1 MNSMVICLIIFAV
14 MIILFFNRKIPMAFT
29 SMGVI
34 VALYV
39 AGCVDKATVF
49 AGFGN
54 NNVLTMAGMFIVAAG
69 LSRTQMVNNITK
81 LLYRVNNG
89 SFTRVLASY
98 ILVIFLLG
106 QFVPSLPAM
115 FAMVYPLVISMCKQ
129 LKCSPSKMMYPIAV
143 TVVSTSFVIEPI
155 GPYAAWFVTQ
165 NGYLE
170 SYGWTGSLLSMWS
183 ETMVFLPT
191 ALVTLLLTIF
201 VLPKLMPDQPET
213 ETVAITGPDITNN
226 ETLSPV
232 REFLGYGIFIATV
245 IGLMLGL
252 PSWAVTMAGAT
263 AVVLSGV
270 LDEQTAL
277 IRMNMSMVL
286 LYAGVTVMG
295 EALSNTGAAQLLGD
309 LAASALSGVRNG
321 YIIGA
326 VFYLVSFL
334 MTSFLYNRATTTVL
348 IPILIITCSSIGC
361 DPRGPVILCSLASMS
376 SLITPMPNPAE
387 LATMP
392 GDKCIL
398 QLRGLPPFFSP
409 KYDLKR
415 HPNYRYMAEA
425 DKQKNAFDLDRLINR
440 RRRPRLNEVCTMYEV
455 AVPDDALTE
464 EDEDILNY
472 DDIDDPDAFA

>member
-1 MNSMVICLIIFAV
+1 MNSMVIFLIIFAV

-170 SYGWTGSLLSMWS
+170 SYGWTGSPLSMWS

-213 ETVAITGPDITNN
+213 ETAAITGPDITNN
-226 ETLSPV
+226 EALSPV

-295 EALSNTGAAQLLGD
+295 EALGNTGAAQLLGD
-309 LAASALSGVRNG
+309 LAAGALSGVRNG

-348 IPILIITCSSIGC
+348 IPILIISCSSIGC

-376 SLITPMPNPAE
+376 SLITPMPNPVVPMAMQ
-387 LATMP
+387 AGGYTQ
-392 GDKCIL
+392 KTIL
-398 QLRGLPPFFSP
+398 RVGIIPAIVRGIVGVAIAMTIFP
-409 KYDLKR
+409 
-415 HPNYRYMAEA
+415 
-425 DKQKNAFDLDRLINR
+425 AFG
-440 RRRPRLNEVCTMYEV
+440 
-455 AVPDDALTE
+455 
-464 EDEDILNY
+464 
-472 DDIDDPDAFA
+472 

>member
-170 SYGWTGSLLSMWS
+170 SYGWTGSPLSMWS

-213 ETVAITGPDITNN
+213 ETAAITGPDITNN
-226 ETLSPV
+226 EALSPV
-232 REFLGYGIFIATV
+232 REFLGYGIFFATV

-295 EALSNTGAAQLLGD
+295 EALGNTGAAQLLGD
-309 LAASALSGVRNG
+309 LAAGALSGVRNG

-348 IPILIITCSSIGC
+348 IPILIISCSSIGC

-376 SLITPMPNPAE
+376 SLITPMPNPVVPMAMQ
-387 LATMP
+387 AGGYTQ
-392 GDKCIL
+392 KTIL
-398 QLRGLPPFFSP
+398 RVGIIPAIVRGIVGVAIAMTIFP
-409 KYDLKR
+409 
-415 HPNYRYMAEA
+415 
-425 DKQKNAFDLDRLINR
+425 AFG
-440 RRRPRLNEVCTMYEV
+440 
-455 AVPDDALTE
+455 
-464 EDEDILNY
+464 
-472 DDIDDPDAFA
+472 

>member
-143 TVVSTSFVIEPI
+143 TVVSTSFVVEPI

-226 ETLSPV
+226 DALSPI

-321 YIIGA
+321 YVIGA

-348 IPILIITCSSIGC
+348 IPILIISCTSIGC

-376 SLITPMPNPAE
+376 SLITPMPNPVVPMAMQ
-387 LATMP
+387 AGGYTQ
-392 GDKCIL
+392 KTIL
-398 QLRGLPPFFSP
+398 RVGIIPAIVRGIVGVAIAMTIFP
-409 KYDLKR
+409 
-415 HPNYRYMAEA
+415 
-425 DKQKNAFDLDRLINR
+425 AFG
-440 RRRPRLNEVCTMYEV
+440 
-455 AVPDDALTE
+455 
-464 EDEDILNY
+464 
-472 DDIDDPDAFA
+472 

>member
-170 SYGWTGSLLSMWS
+170 SYAWTGSLLSMWS

-226 ETLSPV
+226 EALSPV

-295 EALSNTGAAQLLGD
+295 EALGNTGAAQLLGD
-309 LAASALSGVRNG
+309 LAAGALSGVHNG

-348 IPILIITCSSIGC
+348 IPILIISCSSIGC

-376 SLITPMPNPAE
+376 SLITPMPNPVVPMAMQ
-387 LATMP
+387 AGGYTQ
-392 GDKCIL
+392 KTIL
-398 QLRGLPPFFSP
+398 RVGIIPAIVRGIVGVAIAMTIFP
-409 KYDLKR
+409 
-415 HPNYRYMAEA
+415 
-425 DKQKNAFDLDRLINR
+425 AFG
-440 RRRPRLNEVCTMYEV
+440 
-455 AVPDDALTE
+455 
-464 EDEDILNY
+464 
-472 DDIDDPDAFA
+472 

>member
-81 LLYRVNNG
+81 LLYRVNNW

-170 SYGWTGSLLSMWS
+170 SYGWTGSPLSMWS

-213 ETVAITGPDITNN
+213 ETAAITGPDITNN
-226 ETLSPV
+226 EALSPV

-295 EALSNTGAAQLLGD
+295 EALGNTGAAQLLGD
-309 LAASALSGVRNG
+309 LAAGALSGVRNG

-348 IPILIITCSSIGC
+348 IPILIISCSSIGC

-376 SLITPMPNPAE
+376 SLITPMPNPVVPMAMQ
-387 LATMP
+387 AGGYTQ
-392 GDKCIL
+392 KTIL
-398 QLRGLPPFFSP
+398 RVGIIPAIVRGIVGVAIAMTIFP
-409 KYDLKR
+409 
-415 HPNYRYMAEA
+415 
-425 DKQKNAFDLDRLINR
+425 AFG
-440 RRRPRLNEVCTMYEV
+440 
-455 AVPDDALTE
+455 
-464 EDEDILNY
+464 
-472 DDIDDPDAFA
+472 

>member
-1 MNSMVICLIIFAV
+1 MDSMVICLIIFAV

-34 VALYV
+34 VALFV

-81 LLYRVNNG
+81 LLYRVTNG
-89 SFTRVLASY
+89 SFTKVLASY

-115 FAMVYPLVISMCKQ
+115 FAMVYPLVINMCKQ

-143 TVVSTSFVIEPI
+143 TVVSTSFVLEPI

-170 SYGWTGSLLSMWS
+170 SYGWTGPLLSMWS
-183 ETMVFLPT
+183 ETLVFFPT
-191 ALVTLLLTIF
+191 AIVTLFLTIF
-201 VLPKLMPDQPET
+201 VLPKLMPDQPEI
-213 ETVAITGPDITNN
+213 ETAEITGPDITNN
-226 ETLSPV
+226 EALDPV
-232 REFLGYGIFIATV
+232 REFLGYGIFVATV

-277 IRMNMSMVL
+277 LRMNMSMVL

-295 EALSNTGAAQLLGD
+295 EALGNTGAAQLLGD
-309 LAASALSGVRNG
+309 LAASILSGVHNG

-326 VFYLVSFL
+326 AFYIVSFL
-334 MTSFLYNRATTTVL
+334 MTSFVYNRATTTVL

-376 SLITPMPNPAE
+376 SLITPMPNPVVPMAMQ
-387 LATMP
+387 AGGYTQ
-392 GDKCIL
+392 KTIL
-398 QLRGLPPFFSP
+398 RVGIIPAIVRGIVGVLIAMTLFP
-409 KYDLKR
+409 
-415 HPNYRYMAEA
+415 
-425 DKQKNAFDLDRLINR
+425 AFG
-440 RRRPRLNEVCTMYEV
+440 
-455 AVPDDALTE
+455 
-464 EDEDILNY
+464 
-472 DDIDDPDAFA
+472 

>member
-34 VALYV
+34 VTLYV

-170 SYGWTGSLLSMWS
+170 SYGWTGSPLSMWS

-213 ETVAITGPDITNN
+213 ETAAITGPDITNN
-226 ETLSPV
+226 EALSPV

-295 EALSNTGAAQLLGD
+295 EALGNTGAAQLLGD
-309 LAASALSGVRNG
+309 LAAGALSGVRNG

-348 IPILIITCSSIGC
+348 IPILIISCSSIGC

-376 SLITPMPNPAE
+376 SLITPMPNPVVPMAMQ
-387 LATMP
+387 AGGYTQ
-392 GDKCIL
+392 KTIL
-398 QLRGLPPFFSP
+398 RVGIIPAIVRGIVGVAIAMTIFP
-409 KYDLKR
+409 
-415 HPNYRYMAEA
+415 
-425 DKQKNAFDLDRLINR
+425 AFG
-440 RRRPRLNEVCTMYEV
+440 
-455 AVPDDALTE
+455 
-464 EDEDILNY
+464 
-472 DDIDDPDAFA
+472 

>member
-226 ETLSPV
+226 EALSPV

-295 EALSNTGAAQLLGD
+295 EALGNTGAAQLLGD
-309 LAASALSGVRNG
+309 LPAGALSGVHNG

-348 IPILIITCSSIGC
+348 IPILIISCSSIGW

-376 SLITPMPNPAE
+376 SLITPMPNPVVPMAMQ
-387 LATMP
+387 AGGYTQ
-392 GDKCIL
+392 KTIL
-398 QLRGLPPFFSP
+398 RVGIIPAIVRGIVGVAIAMTIFP
-409 KYDLKR
+409 
-415 HPNYRYMAEA
+415 
-425 DKQKNAFDLDRLINR
+425 AFG
-440 RRRPRLNEVCTMYEV
+440 
-455 AVPDDALTE
+455 
-464 EDEDILNY
+464 
-472 DDIDDPDAFA
+472 

>member
-170 SYGWTGSLLSMWS
+170 SYGWTGSPLSMWS

-213 ETVAITGPDITNN
+213 ETAAITGPDITNN
-226 ETLSPV
+226 EALSPV

-295 EALSNTGAAQLLGD
+295 EALGNSGAAQLLGD
-309 LAASALSGVRNG
+309 LAAGALSGVRNG

-348 IPILIITCSSIGC
+348 IPILIISCSSIGC

-376 SLITPMPNPAE
+376 SLITPMPNPVVPMAMQ
-387 LATMP
+387 AGGYTQ
-392 GDKCIL
+392 KTIL
-398 QLRGLPPFFSP
+398 RVGIIPAIVRGIVGVAIAMTIFP
-409 KYDLKR
+409 
-415 HPNYRYMAEA
+415 
-425 DKQKNAFDLDRLINR
+425 AFG
-440 RRRPRLNEVCTMYEV
+440 
-455 AVPDDALTE
+455 
-464 EDEDILNY
+464 
-472 DDIDDPDAFA
+472 

>member
-191 ALVTLLLTIF
+191 SLVTLLLTIF

-226 ETLSPV
+226 EALSPV

-295 EALSNTGAAQLLGD
+295 EALGSTGAAQLLGD

-376 SLITPMPNPAE
+376 SLITPMPNPVVPMAMQ
-387 LATMP
+387 AGGYTQ
-392 GDKCIL
+392 KTIL
-398 QLRGLPPFFSP
+398 RVGIIPAIVRGIIGVAIAMTIFP
-409 KYDLKR
+409 
-415 HPNYRYMAEA
+415 
-425 DKQKNAFDLDRLINR
+425 AFG
-440 RRRPRLNEVCTMYEV
+440 
-455 AVPDDALTE
+455 
-464 EDEDILNY
+464 
-472 DDIDDPDAFA
+472 

>member
-49 AGFGN
+49 ARFGN

-170 SYGWTGSLLSMWS
+170 SYGWTGSPLSMWS

-213 ETVAITGPDITNN
+213 ETAAITGPDITNN
-226 ETLSPV
+226 EALSPV

-295 EALSNTGAAQLLGD
+295 EALGNTGAAQLLGD
-309 LAASALSGVRNG
+309 LAAGALSGVRNG

-348 IPILIITCSSIGC
+348 IPILIISCSSIGC

-376 SLITPMPNPAE
+376 SLITPMPNPVVPMAMQ
-387 LATMP
+387 AGGYTQ
-392 GDKCIL
+392 KTIL
-398 QLRGLPPFFSP
+398 RVGIIPAIVRGIVGVAIAMTIFP
-409 KYDLKR
+409 
-415 HPNYRYMAEA
+415 
-425 DKQKNAFDLDRLINR
+425 AFG
-440 RRRPRLNEVCTMYEV
+440 
-455 AVPDDALTE
+455 
-464 EDEDILNY
+464 
-472 DDIDDPDAFA
+472 

>member
-14 MIILFFNRKIPMAFT
+14 MIILFFNRKILMAFT

-170 SYGWTGSLLSMWS
+170 SYGWTGSPLSMWS

-213 ETVAITGPDITNN
+213 ETAAITGPDITNN
-226 ETLSPV
+226 EALSPV

-295 EALSNTGAAQLLGD
+295 EALGNTGAAQLLGD
-309 LAASALSGVRNG
+309 LAAGALSGVRNG

-348 IPILIITCSSIGC
+348 IPILIISCSSIGC

-376 SLITPMPNPAE
+376 SLITPMPNPVVPMAMQ
-387 LATMP
+387 AGGYTQ
-392 GDKCIL
+392 KTIL
-398 QLRGLPPFFSP
+398 RVGIIPAIVRGIVGVAIAMTIFP
-409 KYDLKR
+409 
-415 HPNYRYMAEA
+415 
-425 DKQKNAFDLDRLINR
+425 AFG
-440 RRRPRLNEVCTMYEV
+440 
-455 AVPDDALTE
+455 
-464 EDEDILNY
+464 
-472 DDIDDPDAFA
+472 

>member
-170 SYGWTGSLLSMWS
+170 SYGWTGSPLSMWS

-213 ETVAITGPDITNN
+213 ETAAITGPDITNN
-226 ETLSPV
+226 EALSPV

-277 IRMNMSMVL
+277 IRMNMGMVL

-295 EALSNTGAAQLLGD
+295 EALGNTGAAQLLGD
-309 LAASALSGVRNG
+309 LAAGALSGVRNG

-348 IPILIITCSSIGC
+348 IPILIISCSSIGC

-376 SLITPMPNPAE
+376 SLITPMPNPVVPMAMQ
-387 LATMP
+387 AGGYTQ
-392 GDKCIL
+392 KTIL
-398 QLRGLPPFFSP
+398 RVGIIPAIVRGIVGVAIAMTIFP
-409 KYDLKR
+409 
-415 HPNYRYMAEA
+415 
-425 DKQKNAFDLDRLINR
+425 AFG
-440 RRRPRLNEVCTMYEV
+440 
-455 AVPDDALTE
+455 
-464 EDEDILNY
+464 
-472 DDIDDPDAFA
+472 

>member
-98 ILVIFLLG
+98 ILVIYLLG

-143 TVVSTSFVIEPI
+143 TVVSTSFVVEPI

-226 ETLSPV
+226 DALSPI

-348 IPILIITCSSIGC
+348 IPILIISCTSIGC

-376 SLITPMPNPAE
+376 SLITPMPNPVVPMAMQ
-387 LATMP
+387 AGGYTQ
-392 GDKCIL
+392 KTIL
-398 QLRGLPPFFSP
+398 RVGIIPAIVRGIVGVAIAMTIFP
-409 KYDLKR
+409 
-415 HPNYRYMAEA
+415 
-425 DKQKNAFDLDRLINR
+425 AFG
-440 RRRPRLNEVCTMYEV
+440 
-455 AVPDDALTE
+455 
-464 EDEDILNY
+464 
-472 DDIDDPDAFA
+472 

>member
-213 ETVAITGPDITNN
+213 ETAAITGPDITNN
-226 ETLSPV
+226 EALSPV

-277 IRMNMSMVL
+277 IRMNMSIVL

-348 IPILIITCSSIGC
+348 IPILIISCSSIGC

-376 SLITPMPNPAE
+376 SLITPMPNPVVPMAMQ
-387 LATMP
+387 AGGYTQ
-392 GDKCIL
+392 KTIL
-398 QLRGLPPFFSP
+398 RVGIIPAIVRGIVGVAIAMTIFPAFS
-409 KYDLKR
+409 
-415 HPNYRYMAEA
+415 
-425 DKQKNAFDLDRLINR
+425 
-440 RRRPRLNEVCTMYEV
+440 
-455 AVPDDALTE
+455 
-464 EDEDILNY
+464 
-472 DDIDDPDAFA
+472 

>member
-1 MNSMVICLIIFAV
+1 MDSMVICLIIFAV

-34 VALYV
+34 VALFV

-81 LLYRVNNG
+81 LLYRVTNG
-89 SFTRVLASY
+89 SFTKVLASY

-115 FAMVYPLVISMCKQ
+115 FAMVYPLVINMCKQ

-143 TVVSTSFVIEPI
+143 TVVSTSFVLEPI

-170 SYGWTGSLLSMWS
+170 SFGWTGPLLSMWS
-183 ETMVFLPT
+183 ETLVFFPT
-191 ALVTLLLTIF
+191 AIVTLLLTIF
-201 VLPKLMPDQPET
+201 VLPKLMPDQPEI
-213 ETVAITGPDITNN
+213 ETAEITGPDITNN
-226 ETLSPV
+226 EALDPV

-295 EALSNTGAAQLLGD
+295 DALGNTGAAQLLGN
-309 LAASALSGVRNG
+309 LAASVLSGVHNG

-326 VFYLVSFL
+326 AFYIVSFL
-334 MTSFLYNRATTTVL
+334 MTSFLYNKATTTVL

-376 SLITPMPNPAE
+376 SLITPMPNPVVPMAMQ
-387 LATMP
+387 AGGYTQ
-392 GDKCIL
+392 KTIL
-398 QLRGLPPFFSP
+398 RVGIIPAIVRGIVGVLIAMTLFP
-409 KYDLKR
+409 
-415 HPNYRYMAEA
+415 
-425 DKQKNAFDLDRLINR
+425 AFG
-440 RRRPRLNEVCTMYEV
+440 
-455 AVPDDALTE
+455 
-464 EDEDILNY
+464 
-472 DDIDDPDAFA
+472 

>member
-34 VALYV
+34 VALFV

-81 LLYRVNNG
+81 LLYRVTNG
-89 SFTRVLASY
+89 SFTKVLASY

-115 FAMVYPLVISMCKQ
+115 FAMVYPLVINMCKQ

-143 TVVSTSFVIEPI
+143 TVVSTSFVLEPI

-170 SYGWTGSLLSMWS
+170 SYGWTGPLLSMWS
-183 ETMVFLPT
+183 ETLVFFPT
-191 ALVTLLLTIF
+191 AIVTLFLTIF
-201 VLPKLMPDQPET
+201 VLPKLMPDQPEI
-213 ETVAITGPDITNN
+213 ETAEITGPGITNN
-226 ETLSPV
+226 EALYPV

-277 IRMNMSMVL
+277 LRMNMSMVL

-295 EALSNTGAAQLLGD
+295 DALGNTGAAQLLGD
-309 LAASALSGVRNG
+309 LAASILSGVHNG

-326 VFYLVSFL
+326 AFYIVSFL

-376 SLITPMPNPAE
+376 SLITPMPNPVVPMAMQ
-387 LATMP
+387 AGGYTQ
-392 GDKCIL
+392 KTIL
-398 QLRGLPPFFSP
+398 RVGIIPAIVRGIVGVLIAMTLFP
-409 KYDLKR
+409 
-415 HPNYRYMAEA
+415 
-425 DKQKNAFDLDRLINR
+425 AFG
-440 RRRPRLNEVCTMYEV
+440 
-455 AVPDDALTE
+455 
-464 EDEDILNY
+464 
-472 DDIDDPDAFA
+472 

>member
-143 TVVSTSFVIEPI
+143 TVVSTSFVVEPI

-226 ETLSPV
+226 DALSPI

-348 IPILIITCSSIGC
+348 IPILIISCTSIGC

-376 SLITPMPNPAE
+376 SLITPMPNPVVPMAMQ
-387 LATMP
+387 AGGYTQ
-392 GDKCIL
+392 KTIL
-398 QLRGLPPFFSP
+398 RVGIIPAIVRGIVGVAIAMTIFPAFS
-409 KYDLKR
+409 
-415 HPNYRYMAEA
+415 
-425 DKQKNAFDLDRLINR
+425 
-440 RRRPRLNEVCTMYEV
+440 
-455 AVPDDALTE
+455 
-464 EDEDILNY
+464 
-472 DDIDDPDAFA
+472 

>member
-14 MIILFFNRKIPMAFT
+14 MIILFFNRKIPIAFT

-170 SYGWTGSLLSMWS
+170 SYGWTGSPLSMWS

-213 ETVAITGPDITNN
+213 ETAAITGPDITNN
-226 ETLSPV
+226 EALSPV

-295 EALSNTGAAQLLGD
+295 EALGNTGAAQLLGD
-309 LAASALSGVRNG
+309 LAAGALSGVRNG

-348 IPILIITCSSIGC
+348 IPILIISCSSIGC

-376 SLITPMPNPAE
+376 SLITPMPNPVVPMAMQ
-387 LATMP
+387 AGGYTQ
-392 GDKCIL
+392 KTIL
-398 QLRGLPPFFSP
+398 RVGIIPAIVRGIVGVAIAMTIFP
-409 KYDLKR
+409 
-415 HPNYRYMAEA
+415 
-425 DKQKNAFDLDRLINR
+425 AFG
-440 RRRPRLNEVCTMYEV
+440 
-455 AVPDDALTE
+455 
-464 EDEDILNY
+464 
-472 DDIDDPDAFA
+472 

>member
-226 ETLSPV
+226 DALSPI

-277 IRMNMSMVL
+277 IRMNMSIVL

-348 IPILIITCSSIGC
+348 IPILIISCSSIGC

-376 SLITPMPNPAE
+376 SLITPMPNPVVPMAMQ
-387 LATMP
+387 AGGYTQ
-392 GDKCIL
+392 KTIL
-398 QLRGLPPFFSP
+398 RVGIIPAIVRGIVGVAIAMTIFP
-409 KYDLKR
+409 
-415 HPNYRYMAEA
+415 
-425 DKQKNAFDLDRLINR
+425 AFG
-440 RRRPRLNEVCTMYEV
+440 
-455 AVPDDALTE
+455 
-464 EDEDILNY
+464 
-472 DDIDDPDAFA
+472 

>member
-1 MNSMVICLIIFAV
+1 MDSMAICLIIFAV

-34 VALYV
+34 VALFV

-81 LLYRVNNG
+81 LLYRVTNG
-89 SFTRVLASY
+89 SFTKVLASY

-115 FAMVYPLVISMCKQ
+115 FAMVYPLVINMCKQ

-143 TVVSTSFVIEPI
+143 TVVSTSFVLEPI

-170 SYGWTGSLLSMWS
+170 SYGWTGPLLSMWS
-183 ETMVFLPT
+183 ETLVFFPT
-191 ALVTLLLTIF
+191 AIVTLFLTIF
-201 VLPKLMPDQPET
+201 VLPKLMPDQPEI
-213 ETVAITGPDITNN
+213 ETAEITGPDITNN
-226 ETLSPV
+226 EALDPV
-232 REFLGYGIFIATV
+232 REFLGYGIFVATV

-277 IRMNMSMVL
+277 LRMNMSMVL

-295 EALSNTGAAQLLGD
+295 EALGNTGAAQLLGD
-309 LAASALSGVRNG
+309 LAASILSGVHNG

-326 VFYLVSFL
+326 AFYIVSFL

-376 SLITPMPNPAE
+376 SLITPMPNPVVPMAMQ
-387 LATMP
+387 AGGYTQ
-392 GDKCIL
+392 KTIL
-398 QLRGLPPFFSP
+398 RVGIIPAIVRGIVGVLIAMTLFP
-409 KYDLKR
+409 
-415 HPNYRYMAEA
+415 
-425 DKQKNAFDLDRLINR
+425 AFG
-440 RRRPRLNEVCTMYEV
+440 
-455 AVPDDALTE
+455 
-464 EDEDILNY
+464 
-472 DDIDDPDAFA
+472 

>member
-69 LSRTQMVNNITK
+69 LSRTQMVNNITN

-170 SYGWTGSLLSMWS
+170 SYGWTGSPLSMWS

-213 ETVAITGPDITNN
+213 ETAAITGPDITNN
-226 ETLSPV
+226 EALSPV

-295 EALSNTGAAQLLGD
+295 EALGNTGAAQLLGD
-309 LAASALSGVRNG
+309 LAAGALSGVRNG

-348 IPILIITCSSIGC
+348 IPILIISCSSIGC

-376 SLITPMPNPAE
+376 SLITPMPNPVVPMAMQ
-387 LATMP
+387 AGGYTQ
-392 GDKCIL
+392 KTIL
-398 QLRGLPPFFSP
+398 RVGIIPAIVRGIVGVAIAMTIFP
-409 KYDLKR
+409 
-415 HPNYRYMAEA
+415 
-425 DKQKNAFDLDRLINR
+425 AFG
-440 RRRPRLNEVCTMYEV
+440 
-455 AVPDDALTE
+455 
-464 EDEDILNY
+464 
-472 DDIDDPDAFA
+472 

>member
-1 MNSMVICLIIFAV
+1 MDSMVICLIIFAV

-34 VALYV
+34 VALFV

-69 LSRTQMVNNITK
+69 LSRTQMVITK
-81 LLYRVNNG
+81 LLYRVTNG
-89 SFTRVLASY
+89 SFTKVLASY

-115 FAMVYPLVISMCKQ
+115 FAMVYPLVINMCKQ

-143 TVVSTSFVIEPI
+143 TVVSTSFVLEPI

-170 SYGWTGSLLSMWS
+170 SYGWTGPLLSMWS
-183 ETMVFLPT
+183 ETLVFFPT
-191 ALVTLLLTIF
+191 AIVTLFLTIF
-201 VLPKLMPDQPET
+201 VLPKLMPDQPEI
-213 ETVAITGPDITNN
+213 ETAEITGPDITNN
-226 ETLSPV
+226 EALDPV
-232 REFLGYGIFIATV
+232 REFLGYGIFVATV

-277 IRMNMSMVL
+277 LRMNMSMVL

-295 EALSNTGAAQLLGD
+295 EALGNTGAAQLLGD
-309 LAASALSGVRNG
+309 LAASILSGVHNG

-326 VFYLVSFL
+326 AFYIVSFL

-376 SLITPMPNPAE
+376 SLITPMPNPVVPMAMQ
-387 LATMP
+387 AGGYTQ
-392 GDKCIL
+392 KTIL
-398 QLRGLPPFFSP
+398 RVGIIPAIVRGIVGVLIAMTLFP
-409 KYDLKR
+409 
-415 HPNYRYMAEA
+415 
-425 DKQKNAFDLDRLINR
+425 AFG
-440 RRRPRLNEVCTMYEV
+440 
-455 AVPDDALTE
+455 
-464 EDEDILNY
+464 
-472 DDIDDPDAFA
+472 

>member
-1 MNSMVICLIIFAV
+1 MDSMVICLIIFAV

-34 VALYV
+34 VALFV

-81 LLYRVNNG
+81 LLYRVTNG
-89 SFTRVLASY
+89 SFTKVLASY

-115 FAMVYPLVISMCKQ
+115 FAMVYPLVINMCKQ

-143 TVVSTSFVIEPI
+143 TVVSTSFVLEPI

-170 SYGWTGSLLSMWS
+170 SYGWTGPLLSMWS
-183 ETMVFLPT
+183 ETLVFFPT
-191 ALVTLLLTIF
+191 AIVTLFLTIF
-201 VLPKLMPDQPET
+201 VLPKLMPDQPEI
-213 ETVAITGPDITNN
+213 ETAEITGPDITNN
-226 ETLSPV
+226 EALDPV
-232 REFLGYGIFIATV
+232 REFLGYGIFVPTV
-245 IGLMLGL
+245 IVLILGL
-252 PSWAVTMAGAT
+252 PSCAVTMAGAT

-277 IRMNMSMVL
+277 LRMNMSMVL

-295 EALSNTGAAQLLGD
+295 EALGNTGAAQLLGD
-309 LAASALSGVRNG
+309 LAASILSGVHNG

-326 VFYLVSFL
+326 AFYIVSFL

-376 SLITPMPNPAE
+376 SLITPMPNPVVPMAMQ
-387 LATMP
+387 AGGYTQ
-392 GDKCIL
+392 KTIL
-398 QLRGLPPFFSP
+398 RVGIIPAIVRGIVGVLIAMTLFP
-409 KYDLKR
+409 
-415 HPNYRYMAEA
+415 
-425 DKQKNAFDLDRLINR
+425 AFG
-440 RRRPRLNEVCTMYEV
+440 
-455 AVPDDALTE
+455 
-464 EDEDILNY
+464 
-472 DDIDDPDAFA
+472 

>member
-213 ETVAITGPDITNN
+213 ETVTITGPDITNN
-226 ETLSPV
+226 EALSPV

-277 IRMNMSMVL
+277 IRMNMSIVL

-376 SLITPMPNPAE
+376 SLITPMPNPVVPMAMQ
-387 LATMP
+387 AGGYTQ
-392 GDKCIL
+392 KTIL
-398 QLRGLPPFFSP
+398 RVGIIPAIVRGIVGVAIAMTIFPAFS
-409 KYDLKR
+409 
-415 HPNYRYMAEA
+415 
-425 DKQKNAFDLDRLINR
+425 
-440 RRRPRLNEVCTMYEV
+440 
-455 AVPDDALTE
+455 
-464 EDEDILNY
+464 
-472 DDIDDPDAFA
+472 

>member
-69 LSRTQMVNNITK
+69 LSRTQMVYNITK

-170 SYGWTGSLLSMWS
+170 SYGWTGSPLSMWS

-213 ETVAITGPDITNN
+213 ETAAITGPDITNN
-226 ETLSPV
+226 EALSPV

-295 EALSNTGAAQLLGD
+295 EALGNTGAAQLLGD
-309 LAASALSGVRNG
+309 LAAGALSGVRNG

-348 IPILIITCSSIGC
+348 IPILIISCSSIGC

-376 SLITPMPNPAE
+376 SLITPMPNPVVPMAMQ
-387 LATMP
+387 AGGYTQ
-392 GDKCIL
+392 KTIL
-398 QLRGLPPFFSP
+398 RVGIIPAIVRGIVGVAIAMTIFP
-409 KYDLKR
+409 
-415 HPNYRYMAEA
+415 
-425 DKQKNAFDLDRLINR
+425 AFG
-440 RRRPRLNEVCTMYEV
+440 
-455 AVPDDALTE
+455 
-464 EDEDILNY
+464 
-472 DDIDDPDAFA
+472 

>member
-1 MNSMVICLIIFAV
+1 MDSMVICLIIFAV

-34 VALYV
+34 VALFV

-81 LLYRVNNG
+81 LLYRVTNG
-89 SFTRVLASY
+89 SFTKVLASY

-115 FAMVYPLVISMCKQ
+115 FAMVYPLVINMCKQ

-143 TVVSTSFVIEPI
+143 TVVSTSFVLEPI

-170 SYGWTGSLLSMWS
+170 SYGWTGPLLSMWS
-183 ETMVFLPT
+183 ETLVFFPT
-191 ALVTLLLTIF
+191 AIVTLFLTIF
-201 VLPKLMPDQPET
+201 VLPKLMPDQPEI
-213 ETVAITGPDITNN
+213 ETAEITGPDITNN
-226 ETLSPV
+226 EALDPV
-232 REFLGYGIFIATV
+232 REFLGYGIFVATV

-277 IRMNMSMVL
+277 LRMNMSMVL

-295 EALSNTGAAQLLGD
+295 DALGNTGAAQLLGD
-309 LAASALSGVRNG
+309 LAASILSGVHNG

-326 VFYLVSFL
+326 AFYIVSFL
-334 MTSFLYNRATTTVL
+334 MTSFLYNKATTTVL

-376 SLITPMPNPAE
+376 SLITPMPNPVVPMAMQ
-387 LATMP
+387 AGGYTQ
-392 GDKCIL
+392 KTIL
-398 QLRGLPPFFSP
+398 RVGIIPAIVRGIVGVLIAMTLFP
-409 KYDLKR
+409 
-415 HPNYRYMAEA
+415 
-425 DKQKNAFDLDRLINR
+425 AFG
-440 RRRPRLNEVCTMYEV
+440 
-455 AVPDDALTE
+455 
-464 EDEDILNY
+464 
-472 DDIDDPDAFA
+472 

>member
-1 MNSMVICLIIFAV
+1 MDSMVICLIIFAV

-34 VALYV
+34 VALFV

-81 LLYRVNNG
+81 LLYRVTNG
-89 SFTRVLASY
+89 SFTKVLASY

-115 FAMVYPLVISMCKQ
+115 FAMVYPLVINMCKQ

-143 TVVSTSFVIEPI
+143 TVVSTSFVLEPI

-170 SYGWTGSLLSMWS
+170 SYGWTGPLLSMWS
-183 ETMVFLPT
+183 ETLVFFPT
-191 ALVTLLLTIF
+191 AIVTLFLTIF
-201 VLPKLMPDQPET
+201 VLPKLMPDQPEI
-213 ETVAITGPDITNN
+213 ETAEITGPEITNN
-226 ETLSPV
+226 EALDPV
-232 REFLGYGIFIATV
+232 REFLGYGIFVATV

-277 IRMNMSMVL
+277 LRMNMSMVL

-295 EALSNTGAAQLLGD
+295 EALGNTGAAQLLGD
-309 LAASALSGVRNG
+309 LAASILSGVHNG

-326 VFYLVSFL
+326 AFYIVSFL

-376 SLITPMPNPAE
+376 SLITPMPNPVVPMAMQ
-387 LATMP
+387 AGGYTQ
-392 GDKCIL
+392 KTIL
-398 QLRGLPPFFSP
+398 RVGIIPAIVRGIVGVLIAMTLFP
-409 KYDLKR
+409 
-415 HPNYRYMAEA
+415 
-425 DKQKNAFDLDRLINR
+425 AFG
-440 RRRPRLNEVCTMYEV
+440 
-455 AVPDDALTE
+455 
-464 EDEDILNY
+464 
-472 DDIDDPDAFA
+472 

>member
-226 ETLSPV
+226 EALSPV

-277 IRMNMSMVL
+277 IRMNMSIVL
-286 LYAGVTVMG
+286 LYAGVKVMG

-376 SLITPMPNPAE
+376 SLITPMPNPVVPMAMQ
-387 LATMP
+387 AGGYTQ
-392 GDKCIL
+392 KTIL
-398 QLRGLPPFFSP
+398 RVGIIPAIVRGIVGVAIAMTIFPAFS
-409 KYDLKR
+409 
-415 HPNYRYMAEA
+415 
-425 DKQKNAFDLDRLINR
+425 
-440 RRRPRLNEVCTMYEV
+440 
-455 AVPDDALTE
+455 
-464 EDEDILNY
+464 
-472 DDIDDPDAFA
+472 

>member
-170 SYGWTGSLLSMWS
+170 SYGWTGSPLSMWS

-213 ETVAITGPDITNN
+213 ETAAITGPDITNN
-226 ETLSPV
+226 EALSPV

-295 EALSNTGAAQLLGD
+295 EALGNTGAAQLLGD
-309 LAASALSGVRNG
+309 LAAGALSGVRNG

-334 MTSFLYNRATTTVL
+334 YNRATTTVL
-348 IPILIITCSSIGC
+348 IPILIISCSSIGC

-376 SLITPMPNPAE
+376 SLITPMPNPVVPMAMQ
-387 LATMP
+387 AGGYTQ
-392 GDKCIL
+392 KTIL
-398 QLRGLPPFFSP
+398 RVGIIPAIVRGIVGVAIAMTIFP
-409 KYDLKR
+409 
-415 HPNYRYMAEA
+415 
-425 DKQKNAFDLDRLINR
+425 AFG
-440 RRRPRLNEVCTMYEV
+440 
-455 AVPDDALTE
+455 
-464 EDEDILNY
+464 
-472 DDIDDPDAFA
+472 

>member
-49 AGFGN
+49 AGFCN

-170 SYGWTGSLLSMWS
+170 SYGWTGSPLSMWS

-213 ETVAITGPDITNN
+213 ETAAITGPDITNN
-226 ETLSPV
+226 EALSPV

-295 EALSNTGAAQLLGD
+295 EALGNTGAAQLLGD
-309 LAASALSGVRNG
+309 LAAGALSGVRNG

-348 IPILIITCSSIGC
+348 IPILIISCSSIGC

-376 SLITPMPNPAE
+376 SLITPMPNPVVPMAMQ
-387 LATMP
+387 AGGYTQ
-392 GDKCIL
+392 KTIL
-398 QLRGLPPFFSP
+398 RVGIIPAIVRGIVGVAIAMTIFP
-409 KYDLKR
+409 
-415 HPNYRYMAEA
+415 
-425 DKQKNAFDLDRLINR
+425 AFG
-440 RRRPRLNEVCTMYEV
+440 
-455 AVPDDALTE
+455 
-464 EDEDILNY
+464 
-472 DDIDDPDAFA
+472 

>member
-1 MNSMVICLIIFAV
+1 MVICLIIFAV

-34 VALYV
+34 VALFV

-81 LLYRVNNG
+81 LLYRVTNG
-89 SFTRVLASY
+89 SFTKVLASY

-115 FAMVYPLVISMCKQ
+115 FAMVYPLVINMCKQ

-143 TVVSTSFVIEPI
+143 TVVSTSFVLEPI

-170 SYGWTGSLLSMWS
+170 SYGWTGPLLSMWS
-183 ETMVFLPT
+183 ETLVFFPT
-191 ALVTLLLTIF
+191 AIVTLLLTIF
-201 VLPKLMPDQPET
+201 VLPKLMPDQPEI
-213 ETVAITGPDITNN
+213 ETAEITGPDITNN
-226 ETLSPV
+226 EALDPV

-295 EALSNTGAAQLLGD
+295 DALGNTGAAQLLGN
-309 LAASALSGVRNG
+309 LAASVLSGVHNG

-326 VFYLVSFL
+326 AFYIVSFL
-334 MTSFLYNRATTTVL
+334 MTSFLYNKATTTVL

-376 SLITPMPNPAE
+376 SLITPMPNPVVPMAMQ
-387 LATMP
+387 AGGYTQ
-392 GDKCIL
+392 KTIL
-398 QLRGLPPFFSP
+398 RVGIIPAIVRGIVGVLIAMTLFP
-409 KYDLKR
+409 
-415 HPNYRYMAEA
+415 
-425 DKQKNAFDLDRLINR
+425 AFG
-440 RRRPRLNEVCTMYEV
+440 
-455 AVPDDALTE
+455 
-464 EDEDILNY
+464 
-472 DDIDDPDAFA
+472 

>member
-143 TVVSTSFVIEPI
+143 TVVSSSFVIEPI

-170 SYGWTGSLLSMWS
+170 SYGWTGSPLSMWS

-213 ETVAITGPDITNN
+213 ETAAITGPDITNN
-226 ETLSPV
+226 EALSPV

-295 EALSNTGAAQLLGD
+295 EALGNTGAAQLLGD
-309 LAASALSGVRNG
+309 LAAGALSGVRNG

-348 IPILIITCSSIGC
+348 IPILIISCSSIGC

-376 SLITPMPNPAE
+376 SLITPMPNPVVPMAMQ
-387 LATMP
+387 AGGYTQ
-392 GDKCIL
+392 KTIL
-398 QLRGLPPFFSP
+398 RVGIIPAIVRGIVGVAIAMTIFP
-409 KYDLKR
+409 
-415 HPNYRYMAEA
+415 
-425 DKQKNAFDLDRLINR
+425 AFG
-440 RRRPRLNEVCTMYEV
+440 
-455 AVPDDALTE
+455 
-464 EDEDILNY
+464 
-472 DDIDDPDAFA
+472 

>member
-226 ETLSPV
+226 EALSPV
-232 REFLGYGIFIATV
+232 REFPGYGIFIATV

-277 IRMNMSMVL
+277 IRMNMSIVL

-376 SLITPMPNPAE
+376 SLITPMPNPVVPMAMQ
-387 LATMP
+387 AGGYTQ
-392 GDKCIL
+392 KTIL
-398 QLRGLPPFFSP
+398 RVGIIPAIVRGIVGVAIAMTIFPAFS
-409 KYDLKR
+409 
-415 HPNYRYMAEA
+415 
-425 DKQKNAFDLDRLINR
+425 
-440 RRRPRLNEVCTMYEV
+440 
-455 AVPDDALTE
+455 
-464 EDEDILNY
+464 
-472 DDIDDPDAFA
+472 

>member
-115 FAMVYPLVISMCKQ
+115 FAMVFPLVISMCKQ

-143 TVVSTSFVIEPI
+143 TVVSTSFVVEPI

-226 ETLSPV
+226 DALSPI

-348 IPILIITCSSIGC
+348 IPILIISCTSIGC

-376 SLITPMPNPAE
+376 SLITPMPNPVVPMAMQ
-387 LATMP
+387 AGGYTQ
-392 GDKCIL
+392 KTIL
-398 QLRGLPPFFSP
+398 RVGIIPAIVRGIVGVAIAMTIFP
-409 KYDLKR
+409 
-415 HPNYRYMAEA
+415 
-425 DKQKNAFDLDRLINR
+425 AFG
-440 RRRPRLNEVCTMYEV
+440 
-455 AVPDDALTE
+455 
-464 EDEDILNY
+464 
-472 DDIDDPDAFA
+472 

>member
-39 AGCVDKATVF
+39 AGCVDKATAF

-143 TVVSTSFVIEPI
+143 TVVSTSFVVEPI

-226 ETLSPV
+226 DALSPI

-326 VFYLVSFL
+326 VFYVVSFL

-348 IPILIITCSSIGC
+348 IPILIISCTSIGC

-376 SLITPMPNPAE
+376 SLITPMPNPVVPMAMQ
-387 LATMP
+387 AGGYTQ
-392 GDKCIL
+392 KTIL
-398 QLRGLPPFFSP
+398 RVGIIPAIVRGIVGVAIAMTIFP
-409 KYDLKR
+409 
-415 HPNYRYMAEA
+415 
-425 DKQKNAFDLDRLINR
+425 AFG
-440 RRRPRLNEVCTMYEV
+440 
-455 AVPDDALTE
+455 
-464 EDEDILNY
+464 
-472 DDIDDPDAFA
+472 